1 MMRLLLGLGL
11 LALLLVLQYQ
21 LWIGDGSLGQRAE
34 LQKEIEAQEI
44 RNQQLKAR
52 NEIISREIDILSSS
66 DEAMEEVAR
75 SKLGM
80 IGEDETFYLIPEQE
94 PAQSQ
99 SADTSQ

>member
-1 MMRLLLGLGL
+1 MRFLLGLGL
-11 LALLLVLQYQ
+11 FALLLLLQYQ

-34 LQKEIEAQEI
+34 LQREIEAQEI

-80 IGEDETFYLIPEQE
+80 IGEDETFYLIPEQDSRASGSEE
-94 PAQSQ
+94 PSP
-99 SADTSQ
+99 